1 MTTNTVTWND
11 RPYYSIECTC
21 GYRSNWTPSAD
32 DNDRKAA
39 AHAKKCAKASS

>member
-11 RPYYSIECTC
+11 RPYFSTECAC
-21 GYRSNWTPSAD
+21 GYRSNWTPSAA

-39 AHAKKCAKASS
+39 AHGKKCAKAAS